1 MKEYGTPG
9 EKNQLVFSQ
18 KKSRRLSM
26 MPTLPQPML
35 AKKGIT
41 QLFQLNKNQRRLS
54 VKITSKRLSQL
65 ELMNKTVGNN
75 AGDNIIPQESK
86 VGKMLSDLTT
96 RRVII
101 LVLAMLISVPLF
113 TDQTYQDDNTSF
125 ETGINLLKRYKPH
138 TPQFDFLF
146 QSIVQAELKNPNPL
160 IYMSALD
167 YVWEGYGIDVSKNH
181 LTFHR

>member
-1 MKEYGTPG
+1 MMHSNPSPILPK
-9 EKNQLVFSQ
+9 KNV
-18 KKSRRLSM
+18 
-26 MPTLPQPML
+26 
-35 AKKGIT
+35 T

-54 VKITSKRLSQL
+54 VKISSKMRSRL
-65 ELMNKTVGNN
+65 EFEKNTVGNN
-75 AGDNIIPQESK
+75 QGDNLVPQESK

-113 TDQTYQDDNTSF
+113 SDTTYQDDNTSF

-138 TPQFDFLF
+138 TTQFDYLF
-146 QSIVQAELKNPNPL
+146 ETILQTELKNPNPL

-167 YVWEGYGIDVSKNH
+167 YVWEA
-181 LTFHR
+181 